1 MEPALEGDQAADYY
15 DEEGEPAPRPR
26 AIHGLASFLEGT
38 STKRRSPRRSETAT
52 RFRVSGRGTF
62 STADCHRAAISTVVR
77 KDSEDVSLV
86 TMAPLRRPPARTG
99 KNGYFPEARAYHKQK
114 RGGTLSSGVDP
125 RSAVSSASRVLGRF
139 VRGSFTGALVDLRH
153 SGAPPPRAS
162 RRWPGKPRCTRRG
175 SCGSRS

>member
-1 MEPALEGDQAADYY
+1 MEPALERDQAADYY

-86 TMAPLRRPPARTG
+86 TMAPLRPRAGADGRERLLPGG
-99 KNGYFPEARAYHKQK
+99 KSVSQTEARWDVK
-114 RGGTLSSGVDP
+114 
-125 RSAVSSASRVLGRF
+125 F
-139 VRGSFTGALVDLRH
+139 WRGSAIGGF
-153 SGAPPPRAS
+153 
-162 RRWPGKPRCTRRG
+162 
-175 SCGSRS
+175 